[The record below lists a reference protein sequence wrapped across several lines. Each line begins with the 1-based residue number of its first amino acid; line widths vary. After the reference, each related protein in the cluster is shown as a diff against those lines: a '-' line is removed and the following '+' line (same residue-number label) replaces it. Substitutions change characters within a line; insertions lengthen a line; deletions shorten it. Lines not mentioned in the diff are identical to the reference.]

1 MVESDIREEDKRTM
15 KAREAKANRE
25 AEAGEGMRAWA
36 EAEARVKANIAR
48 ITAKGSE
55 RAKIEAEVRLR

>member
-36 EAEARVKANIAR
+36 
-48 ITAKGSE
+48 
-55 RAKIEAEVRLR
+55 